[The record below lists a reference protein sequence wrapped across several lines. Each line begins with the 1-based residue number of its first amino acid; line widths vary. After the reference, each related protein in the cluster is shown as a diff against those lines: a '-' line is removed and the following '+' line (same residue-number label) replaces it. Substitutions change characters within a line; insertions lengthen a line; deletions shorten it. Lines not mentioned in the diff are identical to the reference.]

1 MMMKT
6 LFATMCV
13 GLLLA
18 EVAWA
23 GEKIMGTQQE
33 TIQTAMNK
41 HIEDM
46 IERNGNGKYPVFD
59 SDLRTLV
66 QLKFK
71 ELHEGV
77 ERMGKKTPYFVSC
90 ADFVAADGTL
100 YDLDFFV
107 SEKYGVVSAIVHA
120 KNGVESKYDV
130 H

>member
-1 MMMKT
+1 
-6 LFATMCV
+6 
-13 GLLLA
+13 
-18 EVAWA
+18 
-23 GEKIMGTQQE
+23 
-33 TIQTAMNK
+33 MNA

-59 SDLRTLV
+59 PAVRTLV
-66 QLKFK
+66 QLQFK
-71 ELHEGV
+71 ELHAGV

-90 ADFVAADGTL
+90 ADFVGEDGTK